1 MVKRRNKK
9 EACKD
14 LKSRGKL
21 LIGESVKKLI
31 DEHSKK
37 LKEKKRPKLE
47 ASERETLAR
56 VDYAEGYFEI
66 WTNVTAD
73 FKRLLRK
80 VPVLE
85 TEITVEED
93 FEYIYSWKLRM
104 PLKYRS
110 KTHFGIKKLRA

>member
-14 LKSRGKL
+14 LMSQRKL
-21 LIGESVKKLI
+21 LIGESI
-31 DEHSKK
+31 RAIIEEHSRK
-37 LKEKKRPKLE
+37 LKEKKRPRLE
-47 ASERETLAR
+47 PSERETLIR
-56 VDYAEGYFEI
+56 VGYAESYFEI

-93 FEYIYSWKLRM
+93 SEYIYSWKLRM